1 MKRVNSLA
9 RVVVCGALLALIA
22 TGCNVEREWVTS
34 RDPSEAEAQEEMQ
47 EQAAFFD
54 IEGSPELDRAAREY
68 QDYVDGQSE
77 LLVDRTEEFVAAVKA
92 GDVAEAKKLYAP
104 SRVPWER
111 VEPIAEKFG
120 TLDPE
125 VDAREGDVPHK
136 QWTGFHRI
144 EQALWVENTTDGQ
157 DKYADE
163 LMSAVERLERK
174 VDNVKLQASD
184 PVFGA
189 VELLNEVSATK
200 ITGEEERY
208 SHTDLYDIA
217 ANVEGAEVAFE
228 FVKPVVKRE
237 SRPRGTDRGPLQGPG
252 TGDGTLSLRRRL
264 GQLREGFFISF
275 QSDPHKQFVPLQRRL
290 GQNDRL
296 TEYIQHTGS
305 AVFACPPGIKR
316 GGYAGEQLLA

>member
-1 MKRVNSLA
+1 LKRVNNLA
-9 RVVVCGALLALIA
+9 RVMIVGAMLALLA

-77 LLVDRTEEFVAAVKA
+77 LLVVRTEEFTSAVKA
-92 GDVAEAKKLYAP
+92 GDVAEGKELYAS

-111 VEPIAEKFG
+111 IEPIAEKFG

-125 VDAREGDVPHK
+125 VDAREGDVPQR
-136 QWTGFHRI
+136 QWGGFHRI
-144 EQALWVENTTDGQ
+144 EQALWVENTTKGQ
-157 DKYADE
+157 GEYADE
-163 LMSAVERLERK
+163 LMSDIERLERK
-174 VDNVKLQASD
+174 VDGVKLQASD

-217 ANVEGAEVAFE
+217 ANVEGAKVAFD

-237 SRPRGTDRGPLQGPG
+237 NPELVAEIEARFESVEREIEPYRR
-252 TGDGTLSLRRRL
+252 GDGWVSYD
-264 GQLREGFFISF
+264 QVDE
-275 QSDPHKQFVPLQRRL
+275 DQRRGL
-290 GQNDRL
+290 SQKIDALAEPLSRVGRVL
-296 TEYIQHTGS
+296 SGGS
-305 AVFACPPGIKR
+305 
-316 GGYAGEQLLA
+316 

>member
-1 MKRVNSLA
+1 MKRVNNLA
-9 RVVVCGALLALIA
+9 RVVVVVALLALVA

-47 EQAAFFD
+47 EQAAYFD

-77 LLVDRTEEFVAAVKA
+77 LLVDRTEEFTAAVKA
-92 GDVAEAKKLYAP
+92 GDVAEAKELYAS

-111 VEPIAEKFG
+111 IEPIAEKFG

-125 VDAREGDVPHK
+125 VDAREGDVPHR
-136 QWTGFHRI
+136 QWGGFHRI
-144 EQALWVENTTDGQ
+144 EQALWVENTTKGQ
-157 DKYADE
+157 GEYADE
-163 LMSAVERLERK
+163 LMSDVERLERK
-174 VDNVKLQASD
+174 VDDVKLLASD

-217 ANVEGAEVAFE
+217 ANVEGAKVAFD

-237 SRPRGTDRGPLQGPG
+237 NPELVAEIEARFEDVEREIEPYRR
-252 TGDGTLSLRRRL
+252 GDGWVSYN
-264 GQLREGFFISF
+264 QVDEG
-275 QSDPHKQFVPLQRRL
+275 QRREL
-290 GQNDRL
+290 SQKIDALAEPLSRVGRVL
-296 TEYIQHTGS
+296 SGGS
-305 AVFACPPGIKR
+305 
-316 GGYAGEQLLA
+316 

>member
-1 MKRVNSLA
+1 LRRVKSLA
-9 RVVVCGALLALIA
+9 RVAAGAALLMLIA
-22 TGCNVEREWVTS
+22 TGCNVEREWITS

-77 LLVDRTEEFVAAVKA
+77 LLVDRTEKFVAAVKA
-92 GDVAEAKKLYAP
+92 GDVAEAKRLYAP

-111 VEPIAEKFG
+111 IEPIAEKFG
-120 TLDPE
+120 TIDPE
-125 VDAREGDVPHK
+125 VDAREGDVPDK

-144 EQALWVENTTDGQ
+144 EQALWVENTTEGQ
-157 DKYADE
+157 DEYADE
-163 LMSAVERLERK
+163 LMSDVERLERK
-174 VDNVKLQASD
+174 VDDVKLQASD

-217 ANVEGAEVAFE
+217 ANVEGAKVAFD

-237 SRPRGTDRGPLQGPG
+237 NPELVAEIEARFEDVEREIEPYRR
-252 TGDGTLSLRRRL
+252 GDGWVSYDKVDDKERRELSQKIDALAEPLSRVGRVL
-264 GQLREGFFISF
+264 GG
-275 QSDPHKQFVPLQRRL
+275 
-290 GQNDRL
+290 
-296 TEYIQHTGS
+296 GS
-305 AVFACPPGIKR
+305 
-316 GGYAGEQLLA
+316 

>member
-1 MKRVNSLA
+1 LKRANNPV
-9 RVVVCGALLALIA
+9 RVMVVLALLVLLTA
-22 TGCNVEREWVTS
+22 GCNVDREWVAS

-54 IEGSPELDRAAREY
+54 IEGSPQLDAAAGKY

-77 LLVDRTEEFVAAVKA
+77 LLVDRTEGFVAAVKA
-92 GDVAEAKKLYAP
+92 GDVEKAKELYAT

-111 VEPIAEKFG
+111 IEPIAEKFG

-125 VDAREGDVPHK
+125 VDAREGDVPDR

-144 EQALWVENTTDGQ
+144 EQALWVEDTTEGQ
-157 DKYADE
+157 AEYASE
-163 LMSAVERLERK
+163 LMADVRRLERK
-174 VDNVKLQASD
+174 VDDVRLQASD

-217 ANVEGAEVAFE
+217 ANVEGAKVAFD

-237 SRPRGTDRGPLQGPG
+237 NPDLAAQIDARFADVEQELQPYRRDDGWVSYEEVDENERRELSQKIDALAEPLSRVGRV
-252 TGDGTLSLRRRL
+252 LS
-264 GQLREGFFISF
+264 G
-275 QSDPHKQFVPLQRRL
+275 
-290 GQNDRL
+290 
-296 TEYIQHTGS
+296 GS
-305 AVFACPPGIKR
+305 
-316 GGYAGEQLLA
+316 

>member
-1 MKRVNSLA
+1 LRRVKSLA
-9 RVVVCGALLALIA
+9 RVAAGAALLMLIA
-22 TGCNVEREWVTS
+22 TGCNVEREWITS

-92 GDVAEAKKLYAP
+92 GDVAEARKLYAP

-144 EQALWVENTTDGQ
+144 EQALWVENTTEGQ
-157 DKYADE
+157 DEYADE
-163 LMSAVERLERK
+163 LMSDVQRLERK
-174 VDNVKLQASD
+174 VDDVKLQASD

-217 ANVEGAEVAFE
+217 ANVEGAKVAFD

-237 SRPRGTDRGPLQGPG
+237 NPELVAEIETRFEDVERELEPYRR
-252 TGDGTLSLRRRL
+252 GDGWASYEKVD
-264 GQLREGFFISF
+264 EG
-275 QSDPHKQFVPLQRRL
+275 QRREL
-290 GQNDRL
+290 SQKIDALAEPLSRVGRVL
-296 TEYIQHTGS
+296 SGGS
-305 AVFACPPGIKR
+305 
-316 GGYAGEQLLA
+316 

>member
-1 MKRVNSLA
+1 MFAVL
-9 RVVVCGALLALIA
+9 A
-22 TGCNVEREWVTS
+22 TGCNVEREWIAS

-47 EQAAFFD
+47 EQAAYFD

-77 LLVDRTEEFVAAVKA
+77 FLVDRTRGFVAAVEA
-92 GDVAEAKKLYAP
+92 GDVERAKELYAP

-111 VEPIAEKFG
+111 IEPIAEKFG

-125 VDAREGDVPHK
+125 VDAREGDVPTQ

-144 EQALWVENTTDGQ
+144 EQALWVEDTTEGQ
-157 DKYADE
+157 DEYASE
-163 LMSAVERLERK
+163 LMSDVRRLERK

-228 FVKPVVKRE
+228 FVKPVVKRQNPE
-237 SRPRGTDRGPLQGPG
+237 LVTEIEARFADLDRELEPYRR
-252 TGDGTLSLRRRL
+252 GDGWVSY
-264 GQLREGFFISF
+264 E
-275 QSDPHKQFVPLQRRL
+275 KVNEEQRREL
-290 GQNDRL
+290 SQKIDALAEPLSRVGRVL
-296 TEYIQHTGS
+296 SGGS
-305 AVFACPPGIKR
+305 
-316 GGYAGEQLLA
+316 

>member
-1 MKRVNSLA
+1 LKRVNSLA
-9 RVVVCGALLALIA
+9 RVVVGGALLVLLA

-47 EQAAFFD
+47 EQAAYFD
-54 IEGSPELDRAAREY
+54 IESSPELDRAARRY

-77 LLVDRTEEFVAAVKA
+77 MLVDRTEGFVAAVKA
-92 GDVAEAKKLYAP
+92 GNVEEAKKLYAP

-125 VDAREGDVPHK
+125 VDAREGDVPDR

-144 EQALWVENTTDGQ
+144 EQALWVENTTKGQ
-157 DKYADE
+157 DEYADE
-163 LMSAVERLERK
+163 LMADVERLERK
-174 VDNVKLQASD
+174 VDSVKLQASD

-189 VELLNEVSATK
+189 VELLNEVSLTK

-208 SHTDLYDIA
+208 SHTDLYDIS

-228 FVKPVVKRE
+228 FVKPVVEQQDPELVSEIEARFEDVERE
-237 SRPRGTDRGPLQGPG
+237 IEPYRR
-252 TGDGTLSLRRRL
+252 GDGWISYEKVD
-264 GQLREGFFISF
+264 EG
-275 QSDPHKQFVPLQRRL
+275 QRREL
-290 GQNDRL
+290 SQKIDALAEPLSRVGRVL
-296 TEYIQHTGS
+296 SGGS
-305 AVFACPPGIKR
+305 
-316 GGYAGEQLLA
+316 

>member
-1 MKRVNSLA
+1 
-9 RVVVCGALLALIA
+9 
-22 TGCNVEREWVTS
+22 
-34 RDPSEAEAQEEMQ
+34 MQ

-77 LLVDRTEEFVAAVKA
+77 LLVDRTEGFVAAVKG

-125 VDAREGDVPHK
+125 VDARKGDVPDK
-136 QWTGFHRI
+136 QWSGFHRI
-144 EQALWVENTTDGQ
+144 EQALWVENTTEGQ
-157 DKYADE
+157 DAYADE
-163 LMSAVERLERK
+163 LMSDVERLERK

-217 ANVEGAEVAFE
+217 ANVEGAKVAFD
-228 FVKPVVKRE
+228 FVKPVVKSQNPELVTEIEARFEDVERE
-237 SRPRGTDRGPLQGPG
+237 IEPYRR
-252 TGDGTLSLRRRL
+252 GDGWVSYEKVD
-264 GQLREGFFISF
+264 EG
-275 QSDPHKQFVPLQRRL
+275 QRRAL
-290 GQNDRL
+290 SQKIDALAEPLSRVGRVL
-296 TEYIQHTGS
+296 SGGS
-305 AVFACPPGIKR
+305 
-316 GGYAGEQLLA
+316 

>member
-1 MKRVNSLA
+1 VARDPRVRLRRYLLKRVTNLV
-9 RVVVCGALLALIA
+9 RVAVGVALLALLP

-34 RDPSEAEAQEEMQ
+34 RDPSEAQAQEEVQ
-47 EQAAFFD
+47 KQAAFFD

-77 LLVDRTEEFVAAVKA
+77 MLVDRTAEFVAAVKA
-92 GDVAEAKKLYAP
+92 GDVEEAKKLYAP

-111 VEPIAEKFG
+111 IEPIAEKFG

-125 VDAREGDVPHK
+125 VDAREGDVPDQ

-144 EQALWVENTTDGQ
+144 EQALWIEGTVEGQ
-157 DKYADE
+157 DEYADE
-163 LMSAVERLERK
+163 LMSDVERLERK

-217 ANVEGAEVAFE
+217 ANVEGAKIAFE

-237 SRPRGTDRGPLQGPG
+237 NPDPVTEIEARFEDLERELEAYSRGEGWVSYEKLDEKERRELSQKIDALAEPLSRVGRV
-252 TGDGTLSLRRRL
+252 LS
-264 GQLREGFFISF
+264 
-275 QSDPHKQFVPLQRRL
+275 
-290 GQNDRL
+290 
-296 TEYIQHTGS
+296 GS
-305 AVFACPPGIKR
+305 
-316 GGYAGEQLLA
+316 

>member
-1 MKRVNSLA
+1 LRRVKSLA
-9 RVVVCGALLALIA
+9 RVAAGAALLMLIA
-22 TGCNVEREWVTS
+22 TGCNVEREWITS

-77 LLVDRTEEFVAAVKA
+77 LLVDRTEKFVAAVKA
-92 GDVAEAKKLYAP
+92 GDVAEAKKLYVP

-111 VEPIAEKFG
+111 IEPIAEKFG
-120 TLDPE
+120 TIDPE
-125 VDAREGDVPHK
+125 VDAREGDVPDK

-144 EQALWVENTTDGQ
+144 EQALWVENTTEGQ
-157 DKYADE
+157 DEYADE
-163 LMSAVERLERK
+163 LMSDVERLERK
-174 VDNVKLQASD
+174 VDDVKLQASD

-217 ANVEGAEVAFE
+217 ANVEGAKVAFD

-237 SRPRGTDRGPLQGPG
+237 NPELVAEIEARFEDVEREIEPYRR
-252 TGDGTLSLRRRL
+252 GDGWVSYDKVDNKERRELSQKIDALAEPLSRVGRVL
-264 GQLREGFFISF
+264 GG
-275 QSDPHKQFVPLQRRL
+275 
-290 GQNDRL
+290 
-296 TEYIQHTGS
+296 GS
-305 AVFACPPGIKR
+305 
-316 GGYAGEQLLA
+316 

>member
-1 MKRVNSLA
+1 LRRVKSLA
-9 RVVVCGALLALIA
+9 RVAVGAALLMLIA
-22 TGCNVEREWVTS
+22 TGCNVEREWITS

-77 LLVDRTEEFVAAVKA
+77 LLVDRTEKFVAAVKA
-92 GDVAEAKKLYAP
+92 GDVAEAKRLYAP

-111 VEPIAEKFG
+111 IEPIAEKFG
-120 TLDPE
+120 TIDPE
-125 VDAREGDVPHK
+125 VDAREGDVPDK

-144 EQALWVENTTDGQ
+144 EQALWVENTTEGQ
-157 DKYADE
+157 DEYADE
-163 LMSAVERLERK
+163 LMSDVERLERK
-174 VDNVKLQASD
+174 VDDVKLQASD

-217 ANVEGAEVAFE
+217 ANVEGAKVAFD

-237 SRPRGTDRGPLQGPG
+237 NPELVAEIEARFEDVEREIEPYRR
-252 TGDGTLSLRRRL
+252 GDGWVSYDKVDDKERRELSQKIDALAEPLSRVGRVL
-264 GQLREGFFISF
+264 GG
-275 QSDPHKQFVPLQRRL
+275 
-290 GQNDRL
+290 
-296 TEYIQHTGS
+296 GS
-305 AVFACPPGIKR
+305 
-316 GGYAGEQLLA
+316 

>member
-1 MKRVNSLA
+1 LKRVNSLA
-9 RVVVCGALLALIA
+9 RVAVGGALLVLIV
-22 TGCNVEREWVTS
+22 TGCNVDREWVTS

-77 LLVDRTEEFVAAVKA
+77 MLVDRTEDFVAAVKA
-92 GDVAEAKKLYAP
+92 GNVAEAKKLYAP

-125 VDAREGDVPHK
+125 VDAREGDVPDK

-144 EQALWVENTTDGQ
+144 EQALWVENTTEGQ
-157 DKYADE
+157 DAYADE
-163 LMSAVERLERK
+163 LMSDVERLERK

-217 ANVEGAEVAFE
+217 ANVEGAKVAFD

-237 SRPRGTDRGPLQGPG
+237 NPELVAEIEARFEDVEQEIEPYRR
-252 TGDGTLSLRRRL
+252 GDGWVSYEKVD
-264 GQLREGFFISF
+264 EG
-275 QSDPHKQFVPLQRRL
+275 QRREL
-290 GQNDRL
+290 SQKIDALAEPLSRVGRVL
-296 TEYIQHTGS
+296 SGGS
-305 AVFACPPGIKR
+305 
-316 GGYAGEQLLA
+316 

>member
-1 MKRVNSLA
+1 LRRVKSLA
-9 RVVVCGALLALIA
+9 RVAAGAALLMLIA
-22 TGCNVEREWVTS
+22 TGCNVEREWITS

-77 LLVDRTEEFVAAVKA
+77 LLVDRTEKFVAAVKA
-92 GDVAEAKKLYAP
+92 GDVAEAKKLYVP

-111 VEPIAEKFG
+111 IEPIAEKFG
-120 TLDPE
+120 TIDPE
-125 VDAREGDVPHK
+125 VDAREGDVPDK

-144 EQALWVENTTDGQ
+144 EQALWVENTTEGQ
-157 DKYADE
+157 DEYADE
-163 LMSAVERLERK
+163 LMSDVERLERK
-174 VDNVKLQASD
+174 VDDVKLQASD

-217 ANVEGAEVAFE
+217 ANVEGAKVAFD

-237 SRPRGTDRGPLQGPG
+237 NPELVAEIEARFEDVEREIEPYRR
-252 TGDGTLSLRRRL
+252 GDGWVSYDKVDDKERRELSQKIDALAEPLSRVGRVL
-264 GQLREGFFISF
+264 GG
-275 QSDPHKQFVPLQRRL
+275 
-290 GQNDRL
+290 
-296 TEYIQHTGS
+296 GS
-305 AVFACPPGIKR
+305 
-316 GGYAGEQLLA
+316 

>member
-1 MKRVNSLA
+1 LKRANSLA
-9 RVVVCGALLALIA
+9 RVAFGGALLVFLA
-22 TGCNVEREWVTS
+22 TSCSVEREWVTS

-77 LLVDRTEEFVAAVKA
+77 LLVDRAEEFVAAVKA
-92 GDVAEAKKLYAP
+92 GDVAEAKKLYAA

-144 EQALWVENTTDGQ
+144 EQALWVENTTEGQ
-157 DKYADE
+157 DEYADE
-163 LMSAVERLERK
+163 LMSDVRRLERK
-174 VDNVKLQASD
+174 VDGVKLQASD

-217 ANVEGAEVAFE
+217 ANVEGAKVAFD
-228 FVKPVVKRE
+228 FVKPVIKRE
-237 SRPRGTDRGPLQGPG
+237 NPELVAEIEARFEDVERELEPYRR
-252 TGDGTLSLRRRL
+252 GDGWASYEKVD
-264 GQLREGFFISF
+264 EG
-275 QSDPHKQFVPLQRRL
+275 QRREL
-290 GQNDRL
+290 SQKIDALAEPLSRVGRVL
-296 TEYIQHTGS
+296 SGGS
-305 AVFACPPGIKR
+305 
-316 GGYAGEQLLA
+316 

>member
-1 MKRVNSLA
+1 LKRVTNLSKVAAGAAVL
-9 RVVVCGALLALIA
+9 ALLA

-34 RDPSEAEAQEEMQ
+34 RDPSEAHAQEEMQ
-47 EQAAFFD
+47 EQAAFYN
-54 IEGSPELDRAAREY
+54 IEGSPELDAAAREY
-68 QDYVDGQSE
+68 QKYVDGQSE

-92 GDVAEAKKLYAP
+92 GDVAEARKLYAP

-125 VDAREGDVPHK
+125 VDAREGDVPDR

-144 EQALWVENTTDGQ
+144 EHALWVEDTAKGQ
-157 DKYADE
+157 DEYADE
-163 LMSAVERLERK
+163 LISDIERLERK
-174 VDNVKLQASD
+174 VEGVKLQASD

-217 ANVEGAEVAFE
+217 ANVEGAKVAFD

-237 SRPRGTDRGPLQGPG
+237 NPELVAEIKAQFEAVEREIEPYRR
-252 TGDGTLSLRRRL
+252 GDGWASYEKVD
-264 GQLREGFFISF
+264 EG
-275 QSDPHKQFVPLQRRL
+275 QRREL
-290 GQNDRL
+290 SQKIDALAEPLSRVGRVL
-296 TEYIQHTGS
+296 SGGS
-305 AVFACPPGIKR
+305 
-316 GGYAGEQLLA
+316 

>member
-1 MKRVNSLA
+1 MRRVKSLA
-9 RVVVCGALLALIA
+9 RVAVGAALLGLMA
-22 TGCNVEREWVTS
+22 TGCNVERELVTS
-34 RDPSEAEAQEEMQ
+34 REPSEAEAQEEMQ

-77 LLVDRTEEFVAAVKA
+77 LLVERTEDFVAAVKA
-92 GDVAEAKKLYAP
+92 GDVAEARKLYAP

-125 VDAREGDVPHK
+125 VDAREGDVPDKH
-136 QWTGFHRI
+136 WTGFHRI
-144 EQALWVENTTDGQ
+144 EQALWVENTTEGQ
-157 DKYADE
+157 DEYADE
-163 LMSAVERLERK
+163 LMSDVERLERK
-174 VDNVKLQASD
+174 VDEVKLQASD

-217 ANVEGAEVAFE
+217 ANVEGAKVAFD

-237 SRPRGTDRGPLQGPG
+237 NPELVAEIEARFDDVEREIEPYRR
-252 TGDGTLSLRRRL
+252 GDGWVSYEKVDEKERRELSQKIDALA
-264 GQLREGFFISF
+264 E
-275 QSDPHKQFVPLQRRL
+275 PLSRVGRVL
-290 GQNDRL
+290 SG
-296 TEYIQHTGS
+296 GS
-305 AVFACPPGIKR
+305 
-316 GGYAGEQLLA
+316 

>member
-1 MKRVNSLA
+1 LKKVNNLA
-9 RVVVCGALLALIA
+9 RVVVVGALLALVA
-22 TGCNVEREWVTS
+22 TGCNVDREWVTS

-54 IEGSPELDRAAREY
+54 IEGSPELDKAAREY
-68 QDYVDGQSE
+68 QNYVDGQSE
-77 LLVDRTEEFVAAVKA
+77 LLVDRTHGFVAAVKA
-92 GDVAEAKKLYAP
+92 GDVAKAKELYAT

-144 EQALWVENTTDGQ
+144 EQALWVENTTKGQ
-157 DKYADE
+157 GEYADE
-163 LMSAVERLERK
+163 LMSDVERLERK
-174 VDNVKLQASD
+174 VDDVKLQASD

-217 ANVEGAEVAFE
+217 ANVEGAKVAFD

-237 SRPRGTDRGPLQGPG
+237 NPELVAEIEARFQNVEREIEPYRR
-252 TGDGTLSLRRRL
+252 GDGWVSYEQVNEKERRELSQKIDALA
-264 GQLREGFFISF
+264 E
-275 QSDPHKQFVPLQRRL
+275 PLSRVGRVL
-290 GQNDRL
+290 SG
-296 TEYIQHTGS
+296 GS
-305 AVFACPPGIKR
+305 
-316 GGYAGEQLLA
+316 

>member
-1 MKRVNSLA
+1 LKRANKPLRLA
-9 RVVVCGALLALIA
+9 VGVAMFAVLT
-22 TGCNVEREWVTS
+22 TGCNVDREWIAS

-47 EQAAFFD
+47 EQAAYFD

-68 QDYVDGQSE
+68 QDYVDDQSE
-77 LLVDRTEEFVAAVKA
+77 LLVDRTRGFVAAVEA
-92 GDVAEAKKLYAP
+92 GDVEKAKELYAP

-111 VEPIAEKFG
+111 IEPIAEKFG

-125 VDAREGDVPHK
+125 VDAREGDVPIQ

-144 EQALWVENTTDGQ
+144 EQALWVEDTTEGQ
-157 DKYADE
+157 DEYAAE
-163 LMSAVERLERK
+163 LMSDVRRLERK

-228 FVKPVVKRE
+228 FVKPVVKRQNPE
-237 SRPRGTDRGPLQGPG
+237 LVTEIEARFADLDRELEPYRR
-252 TGDGTLSLRRRL
+252 GDGWVSY
-264 GQLREGFFISF
+264 QKVDEE
-275 QSDPHKQFVPLQRRL
+275 QRREL
-290 GQNDRL
+290 SQKIDALAEPLSRVGRVL
-296 TEYIQHTGS
+296 SGS
-305 AVFACPPGIKR
+305 
-316 GGYAGEQLLA
+316 

>member
-1 MKRVNSLA
+1 MKGANSLG
-9 RVVVCGALLALIA
+9 RVAAGGALLVLLA

-34 RDPSEAEAQEEMQ
+34 RDPSEAEAQEEMR

-92 GDVAEAKKLYAP
+92 GDVEMARKLYAP

-125 VDAREGDVPHK
+125 VDAREGDVPDK

-144 EQALWVENTTDGQ
+144 EKALWVESTTRGQ
-157 DKYADE
+157 DEYADE
-163 LMSAVERLERK
+163 LMSDVERLERK

-217 ANVEGAEVAFE
+217 ANVEGAKVAFE
-228 FVKPVVKRE
+228 FVKPLVRRE
-237 SRPRGTDRGPLQGPG
+237 NPELVTEIETRFEDVEQEIEPYRR
-252 TGDGTLSLRRRL
+252 GDGWVSYEKVDEKERRELSQKIDALAEPLSRVGRVL
-264 GQLREGFFISF
+264 GG
-275 QSDPHKQFVPLQRRL
+275 
-290 GQNDRL
+290 
-296 TEYIQHTGS
+296 GS
-305 AVFACPPGIKR
+305 
-316 GGYAGEQLLA
+316 

>member
-1 MKRVNSLA
+1 MKRVKNMA
-9 RVVVCGALLALIA
+9 RVVVVGALLALVA

-34 RDPSEAEAQEEMQ
+34 RAPSEAEAQEEMQ

-77 LLVDRTEEFVAAVKA
+77 LLVDRTEEFTAAVKA
-92 GDVAEAKKLYAP
+92 GDVAEARELYAS

-111 VEPIAEKFG
+111 IEPIAEKFG

-125 VDAREGDVPHK
+125 VDAREGDVPRR
-136 QWTGFHRI
+136 QWGGFHRI
-144 EQALWVENTTDGQ
+144 EQALWVENTTKGQ
-157 DKYADE
+157 GEYADE
-163 LMSAVERLERK
+163 LMSDVERLERK
-174 VDNVKLQASD
+174 VDHVKLLASD

-217 ANVEGAEVAFE
+217 ANVEGAKVAFD

-237 SRPRGTDRGPLQGPG
+237 NPELVAEIEARFEGVEREIAPYRR
-252 TGDGTLSLRRRL
+252 GDGWVSYD
-264 GQLREGFFISF
+264 QVDEG
-275 QSDPHKQFVPLQRRL
+275 QRREL
-290 GQNDRL
+290 SQKIDALAEPLSRVGRVL
-296 TEYIQHTGS
+296 SGGS
-305 AVFACPPGIKR
+305 
-316 GGYAGEQLLA
+316 

>member
-1 MKRVNSLA
+1 MT
-9 RVVVCGALLALIA
+9 LLALLA

-54 IEGSPELDRAAREY
+54 IEGSPELDAAAREY
-68 QDYVDGQSE
+68 QEYVDVQSE
-77 LLVDRTEEFVAAVKA
+77 MLVDRTEGFVAAVKA
-92 GDVAEAKKLYAP
+92 GDVEEAKRLYAP

-125 VDAREGDVPHK
+125 VDAREGDVPDR

-144 EQALWVENTTDGQ
+144 EQALWVEDTTEGQ
-157 DKYADE
+157 DEYADE
-163 LMSAVERLERK
+163 LMSDVERLERK

-237 SRPRGTDRGPLQGPG
+237 NPELVAEIEASFAAVEREIKPYRR
-252 TGDGTLSLRRRL
+252 GDGWVSYEKVD
-264 GQLREGFFISF
+264 EG
-275 QSDPHKQFVPLQRRL
+275 QRREL
-290 GQNDRL
+290 SQKIDALAEPLSRVGRVL
-296 TEYIQHTGS
+296 SGGS
-305 AVFACPPGIKR
+305 
-316 GGYAGEQLLA
+316 

>member
-1 MKRVNSLA
+1 LKRANNLVIVMAVL
-9 RVVVCGALLALIA
+9 GLLVLLTA
-22 TGCNVEREWVTS
+22 GCNVDREWVAS

-54 IEGSPELDRAAREY
+54 IEGSPELDAAARKY

-77 LLVDRTEEFVAAVKA
+77 LLVDRTEGFVAAVKA
-92 GDVAEAKKLYAP
+92 GDVEEAKELYAP

-111 VEPIAEKFG
+111 IEPIAEKFG

-125 VDAREGDVPHK
+125 VDAREGDVPDR

-144 EQALWVENTTDGQ
+144 EQALWVEDTTEGQ
-157 DKYADE
+157 AEYASE
-163 LMSAVERLERK
+163 LMSDVRRLERQ
-174 VDNVKLQASD
+174 VDNVRLQASD

-189 VELLNEVSATK
+189 VELLNEISATK

-217 ANVEGAEVAFE
+217 ANVEGAKVAFD

-237 SRPRGTDRGPLQGPG
+237 NPDLAAQIEVRFEDVEQEIQPYRR
-252 TGDGTLSLRRRL
+252 GDGWVSYEKVDEKERRELSQNIDALA
-264 GQLREGFFISF
+264 E
-275 QSDPHKQFVPLQRRL
+275 PLSRVGRVL
-290 GQNDRL
+290 SG
-296 TEYIQHTGS
+296 GS
-305 AVFACPPGIKR
+305 
-316 GGYAGEQLLA
+316 